1 MWHQGDLQCQ
11 SVLHMRSATEWERLW
26 PGNHMTDR
34 LNYPINVHVLIQH
47 NQEIWPY
54 LPDPL
59 SRGSTWGSVHETSM
73 GNLSLYNPNLQ
84 LSIYH
89 GVFVIP
95 WSSSRML
102 VMSAQVIQLVNTR
115 AHTQRRLRS
124 VCVPFSLQ
132 LFWHEAAYKRYQRH
146 QNTMYFLA
154 AWQNSPWTTLW
165 LQISSSGKWSGVLKG
180 VHCCKLCLCVRQ

>member
-1 MWHQGDLQCQ
+1 MWQCQ
-11 SVLHMRSATEWERLW
+11 SVLHM
-26 PGNHMTDR
+26 H
-34 LNYPINVHVLIQH
+34 YPIKWMYTCWFSTTKKSDLIYQTLFHVGAREGLCTRLAWGTWVCTILTYS
-47 NQEIWPY
+47 Y
-54 LPDPL
+54 LFPMVYL
-59 SRGSTWGSVHETSM
+59 
-73 GNLSLYNPNLQ
+73 
-84 LSIYH
+84 
-89 GVFVIP
+89 
-95 WSSSRML
+95 SSSRML